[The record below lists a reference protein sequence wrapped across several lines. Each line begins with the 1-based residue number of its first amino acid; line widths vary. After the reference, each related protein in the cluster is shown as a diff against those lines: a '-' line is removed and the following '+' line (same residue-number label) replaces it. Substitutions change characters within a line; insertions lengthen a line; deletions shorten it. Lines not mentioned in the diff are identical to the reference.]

1 MDKLE
6 ILKRK
11 LSDNFKQYEK
21 TLLKQEPQN
30 IYLMSYETAIKGE
43 ISNYIEFDIL
53 SPTIVD
59 KLLKIDNPLEF
70 LYQEY
75 LNSDTANI
83 CNELTTL
90 FESL

>member
-6 ILKRK
+6 ILKEK
-11 LSDNFKQYEK
+11 IESNYNNYESN
-21 TLLKQEPQN
+21 LLKQDSMA
-30 IYLMSYETAIKGE
+30 IYMASYETAIKAE
-43 ISNYIEFDIL
+43 ISNYCHLGVLSEDIID
-53 SPTIVD
+53 T
-59 KLLKIDNPLEF
+59 LLKLDNPLEF

-83 CNELTTL
+83 CNELTAL